1 MGTEFSIISIAI
13 LLMLVIDPFGNVPVI
28 LSILKDVPLH
38 KRKSIIVREMLI
50 GLAILVIFLFGGE
63 LFLNLFHLET
73 DAVRIAGAVIF
84 FIIGLKMIFPGE
96 EGSGGLY
103 GSANEPFVVP
113 IAIPLIAG
121 PSTLAT
127 LLVMSKSHAQNIME
141 LFGALLLAWGVSALI
156 MYLSPFLY
164 KLLRE
169 KGLLALEKLM
179 GMLLLI
185 MSIQMLIDGIRGLA
199 STF

>member
-1 MGTEFSIISIAI
+1 MGTEFSIVSIAI

-96 EGSGGLY
+96 EGSSGLY
-103 GSANEPFVVP
+103 GSVNEPFVVP

-127 LLVMSKSHAQNIME
+127 LLVMSKSHSQNIME
-141 LFGALLLAWGVSALI
+141 LFGALLLAWGASALI
-156 MYLSPFLY
+156 MYLSPLLY

-199 STF
+199 TTF

>member
-1 MGTEFSIISIAI
+1 MGTEFSIISTAL

-28 LSILKDVPLH
+28 LSILKDVPLT
-38 KRKSIIVREMLI
+38 KRKRIIIREMLI
-50 GLAILVIFLFGGE
+50 GLAILVLFLVGGE

-73 DAVRIAGAVIF
+73 SAVRIAGAVIF
-84 FIIGLKMIFPGE
+84 FIIGLKMIFPGD
-96 EGSGGLY
+96 EGSSGLY

-127 LLVMSKSHAQNIME
+127 LLVMSKSHAHYSIE
-141 LFGALLLAWGVSALI
+141 LFISLLLAWGFSALI
-156 MYLSPFLY
+156 MVLSPLLY
-164 KLLRE
+164 KLLRD

-185 MSIQMLIDGIRGLA
+185 MSIQMLIDGIRGLIT
-199 STF
+199 TF

>member
-28 LSILKDVPLH
+28 LSILKDVPLE
-38 KRKSIIVREMLI
+38 KRKAIIVRETLI
-50 GLAILVIFLFGGE
+50 GLAILVLFLFGGE

-73 DAVRIAGAVIF
+73 SAVRIAGAVIF
-84 FIIGLKMIFPGE
+84 FIIGLKMIFPGS
-96 EGSGGLY
+96 EGSSGLY
-103 GSANEPFVVP
+103 GSTNEPFVVP

-127 LLVMSKSHAQNIME
+127 LLLMSKSHASDISG
-141 LFGALLLAWGVSALI
+141 LFGALLLAWLASAFI
-156 MYLSPFLY
+156 MYLSPLLY

-185 MSIQMLIDGIRGLA
+185 MSIQMFIDGIQGLLE
-199 STF
+199 TF

>member
-1 MGTEFSIISIAI
+1 MGTEFSILSTAL

-38 KRKSIIVREMLI
+38 KRKAIIVREMLI

-84 FIIGLKMIFPGE
+84 FIIGLKMIFPGS
-96 EGSGGLY
+96 EGSSGLY

-127 LLVMSKSHAQNIME
+127 LLVMSKSHSQNILE
-141 LFGALLLAWGVSALI
+141 LFASLLLAWGISALI
-156 MYLSPFLY
+156 MYLSPLLY

-185 MSIQMLIDGIRGLA
+185 MSIQMLIDGIRGLIK
-199 STF
+199 TF